1 MLRRVFAWVL
11 LAGFILLLLNIT
23 IFQVFLMPSVA
34 IYAVIA
40 IGFILSGKSLTANKS
55 KASEV
60 IFHQEPDENEEMDRK
75 IQE

>member
-1 MLRRVFAWVL
+1 MLRRVLAWVL
-11 LAGFILLLLNIT
+11 LVGFILLLLNIT
-23 IFQVFLMPSVA
+23 IFQFFLMPSVA

-40 IGFILSGKSLTANKS
+40 IGFILSGRSLTANKS

-60 IFHQEPDENEEMDRK
+60 IFHQEPKENEEMDRK